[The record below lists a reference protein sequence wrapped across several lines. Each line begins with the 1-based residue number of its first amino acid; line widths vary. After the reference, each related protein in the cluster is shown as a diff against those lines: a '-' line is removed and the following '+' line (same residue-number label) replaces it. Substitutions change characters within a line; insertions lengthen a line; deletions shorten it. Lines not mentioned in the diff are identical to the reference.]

1 MSEEL
6 RHKTVAVAVI
16 YDKEHGF
23 LLWNNKRWGGYA
35 FPMRHL
41 EPGDDPAQ
49 AALTALSDPDFPLS
63 LPNATASP
71 IECSGAFGFSEGA
84 KQDTY
89 YDYHVIE
96 IRPARP
102 LDPATLDPELRFFR
116 YENLQA
122 ATNVTWSTR
131 VIATSLVEA
140 QEVVVAVICR
150 RGPSGVEFLLV
161 HNRSYGYF
169 FPAIRRKTHSPLE
182 DMAVQAV
189 RFDTS
194 YGGPL
199 AAKFCREV
207 ANIHPSTRFGARER
221 RYRFYL
227 CCVMLEEAN
236 PAEPG
241 NALAKALDDLQA
253 AKKNAGQQFGERG
266 YWGWFTLDELHR
278 HPGLSSDVADLLPAV
293 AEAGEMCLPDLR
305 SYQPKPID
313 TSGVQLSPEI
323 LNLTEKL
330 ADNAHDIWAG
340 QRFADGWT
348 YGPRRDD
355 AHKKHPCLVPYAEL
369 PAGEKQYDRNAAME
383 TLKAIIALGY
393 RIEKQGST

>member
-1 MSEEL
+1 M
-6 RHKTVAVAVI
+6 
-16 YDKEHGF
+16 
-23 LLWNNKRWGGYA
+23 
-35 FPMRHL
+35 
-41 EPGDDPAQ
+41 
-49 AALTALSDPDFPLS
+49 
-63 LPNATASP
+63 
-71 IECSGAFGFSEGA
+71 ECTGAFGCSQGA

-102 LDPATLDPELRFFR
+102 LDPAALDPDLRFFT
-116 YENLQA
+116 YEQLQA

-150 RGPSGVEFLLV
+150 RGPAGVEFLLV
-161 HNRSYGYF
+161 HNRNYGYF
-169 FPAIRRKTHSPLE
+169 FPSIRRKTHSPLE

-194 YGGPL
+194 FSGPVT
-199 AAKFCREV
+199 AKFCREV
-207 ANIHPSTRFGARER
+207 ANAHASTRFGARER

-227 CCVMLEEAN
+227 CCVAIPKADLTES
-236 PAEPG
+236 G
-241 NALAKALDDLQA
+241 NALEKALDDWQA
-253 AKKNAGQQFGERG
+253 AKQQAGQQFGERG
-266 YWGWFTLDELHR
+266 YWGWFTLDELRR
-278 HPGLSSDVADLLPAV
+278 HPGLSPDVADLWPSV
-293 AEAGEMCLPDLR
+293 AEAAEKCLPDLR

-323 LNLTEKL
+323 LDLTEKL
-330 ADNAHDIWAG
+330 ADNAHDIWAA

-348 YGPRRDD
+348 YGPQRDD
-355 AHKKHPCLVPYAEL
+355 AQKKHPCLVPYAEL
-369 PAGEKQYDRNAAME
+369 PDSEKQYDRNAAME

-393 RIEKQGST
+393 RIERNADD